1 MAIVSDSTEAVSSKS
16 RSSIW
21 QDKLLPALLII
32 FLATSLLFVTGFA
45 ETSVLHNAAH
55 DGRHSASF
63 PCH

>member
-16 RSSIW
+16 HSSIW